1 MKLDEAIKHAEEVA
15 EQNEWFEKN
24 HLENKGCKECAKE
37 HRQLAEWLKDYK
49 RLKEQEP
56 CEDAISR
63 QAVLEFIG
71 KQIDHSL
78 WAFEKLVNGIKD
90 LPSVTPQAICPS
102 HGVDCKDCPAI
113 NGEWVAKPDGRFIY
127 AQCSK
132 CGEIHDVASNYCP
145 SCGCIMDKN
154 DFNAYIKAESEE

>member
-1 MKLDEAIKHAEEVA
+1 MTNKEAKEILDTIPLLDYDGEVKPDWIIAIDIAIKAL
-15 EQNEWFEKN
+15 EQK
-24 HLENKGCKECAKE
+24 
-37 HRQLAEWLKDYK
+37 
-49 RLKEQEP
+49 P

-63 QAVLEFIG
+63 QAVLDAIEDDNRNGHYSCFASNNDAQCFKGVIG
-71 KQIDHSL
+71 
-78 WAFEKLVNGIKD
+78 E
-90 LPSVTPQAICPS
+90 LPSVKPQVICPS
-102 HGVDCKDCPAI
+102 HGVDCKDCPVI

-127 AQCSK
+127 AQCSN